1 MTLTEIAQYA
11 GEKIGK
17 TDADTLT
24 FLQKSASLNYRR
36 VWNFAPWRET
46 VTTSTYA
53 VTAGSNPTRSPCTY
67 ELSAGPHYVPHGAN
81 PVRCES
87 KAGLVGPRYT
97 AVI

>member
-36 VWNFAPWRET
+36 VWNFAAWRET
-46 VTTSTYA
+46 VTTSTYS
-53 VTAGSNPTRSPCTY
+53 VGTASRTVSLGSNVENP
-67 ELSAGPHYVPHGAN
+67 LSVA
-81 PVRCES
+81 
-87 KAGLVGPRYT
+87 YT
-97 AVI
+97 MLKFKRWILLLSLAKTLIC